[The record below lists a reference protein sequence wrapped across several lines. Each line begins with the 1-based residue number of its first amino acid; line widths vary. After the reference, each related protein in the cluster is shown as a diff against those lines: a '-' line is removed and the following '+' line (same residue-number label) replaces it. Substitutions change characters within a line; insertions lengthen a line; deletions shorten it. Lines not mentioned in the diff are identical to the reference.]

1 MTIPATNTKLLVTED
16 WTKIY
21 QSFRNAEFQSYDF
34 ETIRRV
40 LVAYLQE
47 NYPEDFNDFIDSSE
61 YIALVDLI
69 AFLGQNLS
77 FRIDLNAREN
87 FIETAQRRDSI
98 LRLAQ
103 LISYIPKRN
112 IPSSGLLK
120 ITAISTTDN
129 VLDSTGVN
137 LANTTIAWNDST
149 NSSWYEQFNSILN
162 SAMPGSMIFGKPVD
176 KALINGVSTEQY
188 LIDSTNTDVPI
199 FSFLKNI
206 NGTSMNFEIVPATF
220 NGKSYIYESAPKP
233 GANVSLIY
241 QNDNQGAGSAD
252 TGYFAMFRQGTLGLS
267 SFSITNPVPNEII
280 GINVSNINDTD
291 VWLWQLDANGNYP
304 SDTWTKVPALVGNNV
319 IYNSLNKS
327 LRNIYSVT
335 SRDNDQID
343 LNFTDGSFGDF
354 PNGTFVLFY
363 RQSNGLTYSIKPE
376 QFSGI
381 TVTIPYLNKSGKAH
395 NLTLTL
401 SLQYTVS
408 NSSGPESNAD
418 IQRNAPQT
426 YYLQNRMVTGE
437 DYNIAPLTL
446 TTNVLKVKSINR
458 ISSGVSKYF
467 ELSDVSGKYSST
479 NIFATD
485 GILYKNLNEKNF
497 SFNFASRND
506 IFSVIKKQLEPVV
519 ASNAFKTFYFD
530 QYRIVSPITL
540 NILDGEENRSN
551 PTYQWNLTNS
561 VAGQGRGFFYSR
573 NRSLDVDVPVSVGP
587 NYVTNVMKYITSG
600 ALIKFV
606 PPNTSLGEPQYYL
619 PNGKIV
625 ANKTNKTRDYLW
637 ATVTQVIGDGSNT
650 GLGNL
655 SDGTGPII
663 LGSKIASGSVPVEI
677 IPVFVNNFDYTFETD
692 LVNLCL
698 AQRNFGLR
706 FDSQTRGWKIIEDTN
721 INLVEKFS
729 LANEGDTSDGN
740 KDSSWMIAFAWSG
753 ADYKVRYR
761 LASYVFQSKNQTGF
775 FIDRDDVNFD
785 FTSNTAI
792 KDKINVLSINTKTGT
807 SEPLGVD
814 YAWEVDNSIVELDG
828 YVDPSRVEVSFYAH
842 QDSGNIS
849 LIVDPDS
856 FNNIIGQISPGTSDG
871 YTMFKYTADGMGLI
885 PVSSDKY
892 LVFETELAARQ
903 FFNNDLDTDYFYYF
917 IDSNSVKTVDAV
929 NEFIYTGSYV
939 AFPGR
944 GDLNFQYLH
953 NSGEDRRVDPSKTN
967 IIDIYMLTA
976 VYDAEFRNWLLTG
989 TGNEPKPPSSQSLE
1003 NSYAESLNN
1012 IKSISDEVV
1021 FQPVKYKILFGTS
1034 APVNLRATFKA
1045 VKNSISTA
1053 SDNDIK
1059 SRILD
1064 AINNFFA
1071 LENWDFGK
1079 SFYFS
1084 ELSTYVMNLLTPDI
1098 TNFVIVPTVNN
1109 FGSLYEVACQTNE
1122 IFISGAQ
1129 ATDIEVID
1137 AITATKLN
1145 TTLINVG

>member
-34 ETIRRV
+34 ETIRRI

-103 LISYIPKRN
+103 LISYVPKRN
-112 IPSSGLLK
+112 IPASGLLK
-120 ITAISTTDN
+120 ITAISTTDS
-129 VLDSTGVN
+129 VLDSTGIN
-137 LANTTIAWNDST
+137 LANTTIAWNDPT
-149 NSSWYEQFNSILN
+149 NTSWYEQFNTIMN
-162 SAMPGSMIFGKPVD
+162 SAMPGSMIFGKPAD
-176 KALINGVSTEQY
+176 KAVINGISSEQY
-188 LIDSTNTDVPI
+188 LIDSTNSDVPI

-220 NGKSYIYESAPKP
+220 NGKSFIYEAAPKP
-233 GANVSLIY
+233 MSNVSLIY
-241 QNDNQGAGSAD
+241 QNDNQGSGSAN
-252 TGYFAMFRQGTLGLS
+252 TGYFAMFKQGTLGLS

-280 GINVSNINDTD
+280 GINVTSINDND
-291 VWLWQLDANGNYP
+291 VWLWQLDTNGNYP
-304 SDTWTKVPALVGNNV
+304 SDTWTKVPALVGNNI

-327 LRNIYSVT
+327 LRNMYSVT

-343 LNFTDGSFGDF
+343 LNFTDGSFGNL
-354 PNGTFVLFY
+354 PNGNFVLFY
-363 RQSNGLTYSIKPE
+363 RQSNGLKYSIKPE

-381 TVTIPYLNKSGKAH
+381 TVSIPYLNKSGRAH
-395 NLTLTL
+395 SLTLTL
-401 SLQYTVS
+401 ALQYTVS
-408 NSSGPESNAD
+408 NSAGAESNAT
-418 IQRNAPQT
+418 IQQNAPQT

-437 DYNIAPLTL
+437 DYNIAPLTF

-485 GILYKNLNEKNF
+485 GILYKNVNEKNF
-497 SFNFASRND
+497 SFNYSSRND
-506 IFSVIKKQLEPVV
+506 IFAVIKKQLEPIV
-519 ASNAFKTFYFD
+519 ASTAFKTFYFD
-530 QYRIVSPITL
+530 RYRTAAPVTL
-540 NILDGEENRSN
+540 NILDGVENRSN
-551 PTYQWNLTNS
+551 PTYQWNLTNA

-587 NYVTNVMKYITSG
+587 DYVTNIMKYITPG
-600 ALIKFV
+600 CLIKFV
-606 PPNTSLGEPQYYL
+606 PPDTVLGNKQYYL

-625 ANKTNKTRDYLW
+625 TTKTNKTRDYLW

-663 LGSKIASGSVPVEI
+663 LGSKIANGSVPVEI
-677 IPVFVNNFDYTFETD
+677 IPTFVNNFDYTFEND

-706 FDSQTRGWKIIEDTN
+706 FDTDSRSWMVIEDTN
-721 INLVEKFS
+721 IDLTNKFS
-729 LANEGDTSDGN
+729 LEYQGDTSDTN

-761 LASYVFQSKNQTGF
+761 LTSYIFQSKNQTGF

-785 FTSNTAI
+785 FNTNLAI
-792 KDKINVLSINTKTGT
+792 KDKITVLNINSKTGT
-807 SEPLGVD
+807 SEPLGID
-814 YAWEVDNSIVELDG
+814 YVWEVDNTIVELDG
-828 YVDPSRVEVSFYAH
+828 YIDPSRVEVSFYSH

-849 LIVDPDS
+849 LIIDPDS
-856 FNNIIGQISPGTSDG
+856 FENIVGNVNEGTSDG
-871 YTMFKYTADGMGLI
+871 YSMFKYTSDGMGLI
-885 PVSSDKY
+885 PVSSDQY
-892 LVFETELAARQ
+892 LVFETELSARQ
-903 FFNNDLDTDYFYYF
+903 FFNNSLDTDYFYYF
-917 IDSNSVKTVDAV
+917 VDSNSVKTVDAA
-929 NEFIYTGSYV
+929 NEFVYTGSYV

-944 GDLNFQYLH
+944 SDLNFQYLH
-953 NSGEDRRVDPSKTN
+953 NSGEDRRIDPSKTN
-967 IIDIYMLTA
+967 IIDVYMLTA
-976 VYDAEFRNWLLTG
+976 DYDAEFRNWLLTG
-989 TGNEPKPPSSQSLE
+989 NGTEPKTPSSQSLE
-1003 NSYAESLNN
+1003 SSYAETLNS
-1012 IKSISDEVV
+1012 IKSISDEIV
-1021 FQPVKYKILFGTS
+1021 FQPVKYKTLFGTS
-1034 APVNLRATFKA
+1034 APINLRATFKA
-1045 VKNSISTA
+1045 VKNANSTA

-1064 AINNFFA
+1064 AINNFFT
-1071 LENWDFGK
+1071 LENWDFGQ

-1109 FGSLYEVACQTNE
+1109 FGSLYEVACQSNE

-1145 TTLINVG
+1145 TTLISAG